1 MPVTILDQDGDTVEA
16 SIPSP
21 VGPLIVICRVALQDG
36 RLVLYDLH
44 VHGPG
49 PGALGPVALRTI
61 VREVMEQFDVRMLE
75 IRGFARTTGAAPG
88 RIPGP
93 LVFRRA

>member
-1 MPVTILDQDGDTVEA
+1 MPVTILDQDGDTIEA

-21 VGPLIVICRVALQDG
+21 AGPLTVICRVSLQNG

-49 PGALGPVALRTI
+49 PGALGPAALRTL
-61 VREVMEQFDVRMLE
+61 VREAMEQFDVRTLE

-88 RIPGP
+88 RVPEP

>member
-49 PGALGPVALRTI
+49 PGALGPAALRRI

-75 IRGFARTTGAAPG
+75 IRGFARTTGAVPG
-88 RIPGP
+88 RIPGA